1 MVGVEEELLE
11 VAEEEVEV
19 PKEGELQEL
28 QLPAETIS
36 RLELPKSSEAT
47 YMTMV
52 PRLLLTR

>member
-1 MVGVEEELLE
+1 MVEGEVELLE

-28 QLPAETIS
+28 QLPARTTI
-36 RLELPKSSEAT
+36 RLELPKSLEAT